1 MPHRPAP
8 RSGGPRSRPP
18 AGSSFGSRFQR
29 LLALGVLASLLPTS
43 LASLAPA
50 AAGVPPGPVLSPG
63 APRGA
68 GELPATGA
76 TGQLPSPAPV
86 PSPAPSPAPPP
97 ASSPRST
104 SPEPPAAGPRPYSS
118 AEFQKLLH
126 HGSLEQLEE
135 ACQRVYAT
143 DQLDRLRQI
152 RERLL
157 LILPA
162 PQPLPVVLANAE
174 VLISCR
180 QPQAALTVLDRI
192 SPAAGAERLQWLLL
206 EWRAA
211 HAAMDHRRAAL
222 ALERLSAARPARL
235 EALALPVLRREDG
248 SVVSRPALDLLADHL
263 LARGFPR
270 AAAELLIASQE
281 PGALG
286 AQRRLQAVG
295 LLQDLPVEER
305 EALLETALDQA
316 AAVGAWGLVA
326 ELLDAQAAL
335 PSDRARQ
342 RRLRLSPRIDDAYG
356 EWLILRQDPDA
367 AARSAEL
374 EGRLRSPRAKG
385 GHSEDP
391 APASPA
397 VPAVMPTP
405 SSTPAPPS
413 PASQPSTPRSL
424 APQP

>member
-8 RSGGPRSRPP
+8 RSGGTHSRPP
-18 AGSSFGSRFQR
+18 AGSGSGRR
-29 LLALGVLASLLPTS
+29 IPRRLALGVLALLLQPG
-43 LASLAPA
+43 LAALAPA
-50 AAGVPPGPVLSPG
+50 AAEVPPGS
-63 APRGA
+63 A
-68 GELPATGA
+68 
-76 TGQLPSPAPV
+76 PSPAMAPTPV
-86 PSPAPSPAPPP
+86 PSPAAPLRV
-97 ASSPRST
+97 SSPEAT
-104 SPEPPAAGPRPYSS
+104 GPRLYSS
-118 AEFQKLLH
+118 AEFQTLLR

-135 ACQRVYAT
+135 ACQRVYAA

-162 PQPLPVVLANAE
+162 PQPLPVVLANAD

-192 SPAAGAERLQWLLL
+192 SPAAGAERVQWLLI

-211 HAAMDHRRAAL
+211 HAAMDHRRAPRAHQPH
-222 ALERLSAARPARL
+222 SAARPPRR
-235 EALALPVLRREDG
+235 EALALPGLRREDG
-248 SVVSRPALDLLADHL
+248 SVVSRPAFDLLADHL

-270 AAAELLIASQE
+270 AAAELLLASQD

-286 AQRRLQAVG
+286 AQRRLQAVR
-295 LLQDLPVEER
+295 LLQELPPEER

-391 APASPA
+391 AS
-397 VPAVMPTP
+397 
-405 SSTPAPPS
+405 PPS
-413 PASQPSTPRSL
+413 IPRSL

>member
-1 MPHRPAP
+1 MPDRPVSRP
-8 RSGGPRSRPP
+8 GGPR
-18 AGSSFGSRFQR
+18 FQLPGAPGFR
-29 LLALGVLASLLPTS
+29 KRIRRGLVLGVLALLLPPG
-43 LASLAPA
+43 LAPLAPA
-50 AAGVPPGPVLSPG
+50 AHAG
-63 APRGA
+63 AP
-68 GELPATGA
+68 L
-76 TGQLPSPAPV
+76 
-86 PSPAPSPAPPP
+86 P
-97 ASSPRST
+97 ASSPTAGPAPAPAPGTPSG
-104 SPEPPAAGPRPYSS
+104 EAAAAAGVRPYSS
-118 AEFQKLLH
+118 AEFQQLLR

-135 ACQRVYAT
+135 ACQRVYAD
-143 DQLDRLRQI
+143 DQLDRLRKI

-211 HAAMDHRRAAL
+211 QAAMDHRRAAL
-222 ALERLSAARPARL
+222 ALERLGAARPARL

-248 SVVSRPALDLLADHL
+248 SVVTRSALDLLADHF

-270 AAAELLIASQE
+270 AAAELLLASQE

-286 AQRRLQAVG
+286 AQRRLQAVR
-295 LLQDLPVEER
+295 LLQDLPIEER
-305 EALLETALDQA
+305 EALLEAALDQA
-316 AAVGAWGLVA
+316 AAVGAWGLVG

-335 PSDRARQ
+335 PSERARQ

-356 EWLILRQDPDA
+356 EWLILRQDPAA

-374 EGRLRSPRAKG
+374 EGRLRSPRARG
-385 GHSEDP
+385 GHSEDQSPASPAP

-397 VPAVMPTP
+397 PGSPVPA
-405 SSTPAPPS
+405 SSAPVAPASPPS
-413 PASQPSTPRSL
+413 NPRSL